1 MALKHNLKVARG
13 TRDKIISSTD
23 KLLAGEM
30 LYNTTDNYLTV
41 AKEDQQSLN
50 SLPID
55 TRRIHG

>member
-13 TRDKIISSTD
+13 TRDKIINSTD

-30 LYNTTDNYLTV
+30 LYNTTDNYLTI

-55 TRRIHG
+55 ARRIHG